1 MSVPTTPDLAGHGS
15 PGEIEPPVNGTDED
29 IGSGQPGPRVAA
41 DLAKCEA
48 LISHAAETGTLLE
61 KTDVDA
67 VRGARSAFD
76 QGVWNRAI
84 GSAFYGA
91 MSRIAASVQYP
102 GRRIVDDLDHC
113 RDMVSYGAQNGKV
126 LDEHDIEAMSKARAA
141 QQDHTWNPE
150 IESAFYAAMSRIA
163 HAVAPVVAE
172 TAGDEARQ
180 GARRAIRIY
189 THSAIALTVL
199 VVSLS
204 CLLFV
209 ANQVSTDIAAVVRNN
224 DAAAL
229 TLHNQLQAH
238 AVAIADADRKKDPAA
253 VIALQNSQPAL
264 QIKEELQSFATNN
277 RQLFA
282 DVSRISAFTTSL
294 GLGAIRSPYKA
305 PCNAEE
311 NVLNFQ
317 GAYRTSHSP
326 KYYDGKTESRDW
338 QCNPDIARKVLEITL
353 PLLAKPNPE
362 PGDTNP
368 PTDADAVQ
376 QGFQKIAVYQDI
388 RAMALYANDIIL
400 SIVGAVTGFLL
411 PVLYAWLGACA
422 AILRQ
427 LSADSAA
434 NTFHPEHSK
443 VANRAHVTSAIIVG
457 ISIGLF
463 SKLLEGGKDVS
474 PLAIAFIAGYASD
487 KFFFFVDRLVGAMFP
502 PRSETPGRPSR
513 SDGGG
518 ASRPPGAVA
527 KTALPGNAPAGR
539 PPRP

>member
-1 MSVPTTPDLAGHGS
+1 MSTTTTTDFTGHDA
-15 PGEIEPPVNGTDED
+15 PAD
-29 IGSGQPGPRVAA
+29 IGDDTTDGDFSDGQPGPRAEA
-41 DLAKCEA
+41 DIVKCEG
-48 LISHAAETGTLLE
+48 LISHAAETGTILE

-67 VRGARSAFD
+67 VRGARAAFD
-76 QGVWNRAI
+76 QGIWSRAI

-113 RDMVSYGAQNGKV
+113 RDLVSYGAQNGKL
-126 LDEHDIEAMSKARAA
+126 LDERDIEAMSQARAA
-141 QQDHTWNPE
+141 QQDHAWNPE

-163 HAVAPVVAE
+163 HAVTPVVAE
-172 TAGDEARQ
+172 TVGDEARR

-189 THSAIALTVL
+189 THSAIALTLL

-209 ANQVSTDIAAVVRNN
+209 ANQVSTDIATVVREN

-238 AVAIADADRKKDPAA
+238 AVAIADADQKKDAAA

-305 PCNAEE
+305 PCDAEE

-326 KYYDGKTESRDW
+326 KYYAGKAASGDW
-338 QCNPDIARKVLEITL
+338 QCNPDVARKVLEITL
-353 PLLAKPNPE
+353 PLLAKPNAE
-362 PGDTNP
+362 PGDAHP
-368 PTDADAVQ
+368 PTDLDAVA

-474 PLAIAFIAGYASD
+474 PLAIAFVAGYASD
-487 KFFFFVDRLVGAMFP
+487 KFFYFVDRLVGAMFP
-502 PRSETPGRPSR
+502 PRGDPPARNTR
-513 SDGGG
+513 SDGGAPRTSGNASAG
-518 ASRPPGAVA
+518 APPGV
-527 KTALPGNAPAGR
+527 
-539 PPRP
+539 

>member
-1 MSVPTTPDLAGHGS
+1 MSVPTTPEFAGHPSGDVDDHTNADDLS
-15 PGEIEPPVNGTDED
+15 D
-29 IGSGQPGPRVAA
+29 GQPGPRAEA
-41 DLAKCEA
+41 DIAKCEA
-48 LISHAAETGTLLE
+48 LISHAAETGARLD
-61 KTDVDA
+61 KADVDA

-76 QGVWNRAI
+76 QGIWSRAI

-113 RDMVSYGAQNGKV
+113 RDMVSYGAQNGKP
-126 LDEHDIEAMSKARAA
+126 LDERDVEAMSKARAA

-163 HAVAPVVAE
+163 HAVTPVVAE
-172 TAGDEARQ
+172 TAGDEARR

-189 THSAIALTVL
+189 THSAIALTLL

-209 ANQVSTDIAAVVRNN
+209 ANQVSTDIAAVVKAN

-238 AVAIADADRKKDPAA
+238 AVAIADADKKKDALA
-253 VIALQNSQPAL
+253 IIALQNSQPAL
-264 QIKEELQSFATNN
+264 QIKEALQSFATNN

-305 PCNAEE
+305 PCDAEE

-326 KYYDGKTESRDW
+326 KYYSGKVESGDW
-338 QCNPDIARKVLEITL
+338 QCNPDVARKVLEITL
-353 PLLAKPNPE
+353 PLLAKPNAE
-362 PGDTNP
+362 PGAANP
-368 PTDADAVQ
+368 PTDLDAVA

-474 PLAIAFIAGYASD
+474 PLAIAFVAGYASD

-502 PRSETPGRPSR
+502 PRGDPPAHITRN
-513 SDGGG
+513 DGGAPR
-518 ASRPPGAVA
+518 ASRAVAPAA
-527 KTALPGNAPAGR
+527 KTALPGNL
-539 PPRP
+539 PPGV

>member
-1 MSVPTTPDLAGHGS
+1 MSTSTTAERAAHPSSTQEDA
-15 PGEIEPPVNGTDED
+15 EDAEDEA
-29 IGSGQPGPRVAA
+29 GSGQPGPRVAD
-41 DLAKCEA
+41 DLAACEA
-48 LISHAAETGTLLE
+48 LISHAAASGTVLT
-61 KTDVDA
+61 KPDVDA
-67 VRGARSAFD
+67 VRRAREAFD
-76 QGVWNRAI
+76 QGVWDRAI
-84 GSAFYGA
+84 GGAFYEA
-91 MSRIAASVQYP
+91 MIRIAASVHYP
-102 GRRIVDDLDHC
+102 GRRIASDLDHC
-113 RDMVSYGAQNGKV
+113 RDLISYGAQNGKL
-126 LDEHDIEAMSKARAA
+126 LDEHDVEAIAKARAA
-141 QQDHTWNPE
+141 QGEHAWDAG

-172 TAGDEARQ
+172 TAGDEARH

-189 THSAIALTVL
+189 TYSAIALTVF

-209 ANQVSTDIAAVVRNN
+209 ANQVATDIATVVKSN

-238 AVAIADADRKKDPAA
+238 AVAIGDAEKKHDADA

-264 QIKEELQSFATNN
+264 QIKEELQNFATNN

-305 PCNAEE
+305 PCDAQES
-311 NVLNFQ
+311 VLNFQ

-326 KYYDGKTESRDW
+326 RYFSGKTQSGDW
-338 QCNPDIARKVLEITL
+338 QCNPDVARKVLEITL
-353 PLLAKPNPE
+353 PLLARPNAE
-362 PGDTNP
+362 PGDSHP
-368 PTDADAVQ
+368 PSDLDAVQ

-400 SIVGAVTGFLL
+400 SIVGAVTGFML

-427 LSADSAA
+427 LSAESAA
-434 NTFHPEHSK
+434 STFHPEHSK
-443 VANRAHVTSAIIVG
+443 VANRAHVTSAVIVG

-463 SKLLEGGKDVS
+463 SGLLEGGKNIS

-487 KFFFFVDRLVGAMFP
+487 KFFYFVDRLVGAMFP
-502 PRSETPGRPSR
+502 PRVDHVDHAAR
-513 SDGGG
+513 
-518 ASRPPGAVA
+518 RPPGASKDTA
-527 KTALPGNAPAGR
+527 KTLRSGS
-539 PPRP
+539 

>member
-1 MSVPTTPDLAGHGS
+1 MSAPTTPNFAAQPASATEDD
-15 PGEIEPPVNGTDED
+15 PGI
-29 IGSGQPGPRVAA
+29 GQPGPRAAA
-41 DLAKCEA
+41 DLGKCEA
-48 LISHAAETGTLLE
+48 LISHAAETGTVLD
-61 KTDVDA
+61 KADVDA
-67 VRGARSAFD
+67 VRSARGAFD
-76 QGVWNRAI
+76 QGVWNRSI
-84 GSAFYGA
+84 ETAFYGA
-91 MSRIAASVQYP
+91 MSHIAASVQYP
-102 GRRIVDDLDHC
+102 GQRIVDDLEHC
-113 RDMVSYGAQNGKV
+113 RDLVSYGAQNGKL

-141 QQDHTWNPE
+141 QQEHTWNPE

-163 HAVAPVVAE
+163 HTVAPVVAE
-172 TAGDEARQ
+172 TAGDEARL

-189 THSAIALTVL
+189 THSAIALTLL

-209 ANQVSTDIAAVVRNN
+209 ANQVSTDIATVVKSN
-224 DAAAL
+224 DAAGL

-238 AVAIADADRKKDPAA
+238 EEAIADADRKKDAAA

-264 QIKEELQSFATNN
+264 QIKEELQNFATNN

-294 GLGAIRSPYKA
+294 GLGAIRSPYRA
-305 PCNAEE
+305 PCSGDE
-311 NVLNFQ
+311 NVLTFQ
-317 GAYRTSHSP
+317 GAYRTSHAPRRQDS
-326 KYYDGKTESRDW
+326 GIESGDW
-338 QCNPDIARKVLEITL
+338 QCDPNVARRVLEITL
-353 PLLAKPNPE
+353 PLLAKPNSA
-362 PGDTNP
+362 PGDKNP
-368 PTDADAVQ
+368 PTDLDAVQ

-400 SIVGAVTGFLL
+400 SIIGAVTGFLL

-434 NTFHPEHSK
+434 STFHPEHSK

-463 SKLLEGGKDVS
+463 SKLLEGGKEVS

-502 PRSETPGRPSR
+502 PRDPPARNTRNDGGAHRTPGAAMKPAAKSALPAA
-513 SDGGG
+513 SDN
-518 ASRPPGAVA
+518 APGA
-527 KTALPGNAPAGR
+527 
-539 PPRP
+539 

>member
-1 MSVPTTPDLAGHGS
+1 MSTSSTTDFVEHGAAD
-15 PGEIEPPVNGTDED
+15 VMDNDD
-29 IGSGQPGPRVAA
+29 GSDFSDGQPGPRAEA
-41 DLAKCEA
+41 DIAKCEA
-48 LISHAAETGTLLE
+48 LISHAAETGALLD
-61 KTDVDA
+61 KADVDA
-67 VRGARSAFD
+67 VRGARAAFD
-76 QGVWNRAI
+76 QGIWSRAI

-91 MSRIAASVQYP
+91 MSHIAASVQYP

-113 RDMVSYGAQNGKV
+113 RDMVSYGAQNGKL
-126 LDEHDIEAMSKARAA
+126 LDERDIEAMSKARAA

-163 HAVAPVVAE
+163 HAVTPVVAE

-189 THSAIALTVL
+189 THSAIALTLL

-209 ANQVSTDIAAVVRNN
+209 ANQVSTDIATVVKQN

-238 AVAIADADRKKDPAA
+238 AVAIAEASAKKDA
-253 VIALQNSQPAL
+253 VALIALQNSQPAL

-305 PCNAEE
+305 PCDAEE

-326 KYYDGKTESRDW
+326 KYYGGKVASGDW
-338 QCNPDIARKVLEITL
+338 QCNPDVARKVLEITL
-353 PLLAKPNPE
+353 PLLAKPNAE

-368 PTDADAVQ
+368 PTDLDAVA

-474 PLAIAFIAGYASD
+474 PLAIAFVAGYASD
-487 KFFFFVDRLVGAMFP
+487 KFFYFVDRLVGAMFP
-502 PRSETPGRPSR
+502 PRSDAPAR
-513 SDGGG
+513 ST
-518 ASRPPGAVA
+518 R
-527 KTALPGNAPAGR
+527 NAPAR
-539 PPRP
+539 PPSGP

>member
-1 MSVPTTPDLAGHGS
+1 MSTTTTTDFTGHGAPADIDAQTNDDDFS
-15 PGEIEPPVNGTDED
+15 DGE
-29 IGSGQPGPRVAA
+29 PGPRAAA
-41 DLAKCEA
+41 DIAKCEA
-48 LISHAAETGTLLE
+48 LISHAAETGTILE

-67 VRGARSAFD
+67 VRGARAAFD
-76 QGVWNRAI
+76 QGIWSRAI

-102 GRRIVDDLDHC
+102 GRRIVVDLDHC
-113 RDMVSYGAQNGKV
+113 RDLVSYGAKNGKP
-126 LDEHDIEAMSKARAA
+126 LDEHDIEAMSKARTA

-163 HAVAPVVAE
+163 HAVTPVVAE
-172 TAGDEARQ
+172 TAGDEARR

-189 THSAIALTVL
+189 THSAIALTLL

-209 ANQVSTDIAAVVRNN
+209 ANQVSTDIATVVKAN

-238 AVAIADADRKKDPAA
+238 AVAIADADKKDSAA
-253 VIALQNSQPAL
+253 VVALQNSQPAL
-264 QIKEELQSFATNN
+264 QIKEELQRFATNN

-305 PCNAEE
+305 PCDAEE

-326 KYYDGKTESRDW
+326 KYYGGKATSGDW
-338 QCNPDIARKVLEITL
+338 QCNPDVARKVLEITL
-353 PLLAKPNPE
+353 PLLAKPSAE
-362 PGDTNP
+362 PGDTHL
-368 PTDADAVQ
+368 PTDVEAVA

-443 VANRAHVTSAIIVG
+443 VANSAHVTSAIIVG

-463 SKLLEGGKDVS
+463 SKLLEGGKEVS
-474 PLAIAFIAGYASD
+474 PLAIAFVAGYASD
-487 KFFFFVDRLVGAMFP
+487 KFFFFVDRLVAAMFP
-502 PRSETPGRPSR
+502 PRGDPPARTPRP
-513 SDGGG
+513 DGGAPRATG
-518 ASRPPGAVA
+518 LAKNTARTAMPGGTPVGPPPGV
-527 KTALPGNAPAGR
+527 
-539 PPRP
+539 